1 MREKMKNQAKY
12 MHKYKNKKYN
22 INCIFTHT
30 IFFQILPIFKKI
42 GLQLIPTL
50 LFFTLKW
57 KMLSPLFL
65 PISFLA
71 IPSFQETGGE
81 NTLSLTK
88 PYPFCTPVKTR
99 WWKLAY
105 VWGTNNFNMETFS
118 WQKHLQHSHFEL
130 YKLSNISKKSITC
143 WVS

>member
-1 MREKMKNQAKY
+1 MQEKMKNHAKY
-12 MHKYKNKKYN
+12 MQKYKNKNVQYKLY
-22 INCIFTHT
+22 FTHT
-30 IFFQILPIFKKI
+30 IFSKFYLY
-42 GLQLIPTL
+42 
-50 LFFTLKW
+50 LKNFGFS
-57 KMLSPLFL
+57 LSPLFL

-130 YKLSNISKKSITC
+130 YKLSNISKKSKTC

>member
-1 MREKMKNQAKY
+1 MREKMKNHAKY
-12 MHKYKNKKYN
+12 MHKYKNKNVQYKLY
-22 INCIFTHT
+22 FTHT
-30 IFFQILPIFKKI
+30 IFSKFYLY
-42 GLQLIPTL
+42 
-50 LFFTLKW
+50 LKNFGFS
-57 KMLSPLFL
+57 LSPLFL

>member
-1 MREKMKNQAKY
+1 MRSESMQEKMKNHAKY
-12 MHKYKNKKYN
+12 MHKYKNKNVQYKLYV
-22 INCIFTHT
+22 THT
-30 IFFQILPIFKKI
+30 IFSKFYLY
-42 GLQLIPTL
+42 
-50 LFFTLKW
+50 LKNFGFS
-57 KMLSPLFL
+57 LSPLFL

-81 NTLSLTK
+81 NPLSLTK

>member
-1 MREKMKNQAKY
+1 MREKMKNHAKY
-12 MHKYKNKKYN
+12 MHKYKNKNVQYKLY
-22 INCIFTHT
+22 FTHT
-30 IFFQILPIFKKI
+30 IFSKFYLY
-42 GLQLIPTL
+42 
-50 LFFTLKW
+50 LKNFGFSSSPPW
-57 KMLSPLFL
+57 KYYPPSSCL
-65 PISFLA
+65 SFLA

>member
-1 MREKMKNQAKY
+1 MQ
-12 MHKYKNKKYN
+12 N
-22 INCIFTHT
+22 ICTNTKIKTFNTNYILH
-30 IFFQILPIFKKI
+30 IQFFQILPIFKKFW
-42 GLQLIPTL
+42 LQLIPTL
-50 LFFTLKW
+50 KI
-57 KMLSPLFL
+57 LSPLFL

-88 PYPFCTPVKTR
+88 PYHFGTPVKTR

>member
-1 MREKMKNQAKY
+1 MREKMKNHAKY
-12 MHKYKNKKYN
+12 MQKYKNKNVQYKLY
-22 INCIFTHT
+22 FTHT
-30 IFFQILPIFKKI
+30 IFSKFYLY
-42 GLQLIPTL
+42 
-50 LFFTLKW
+50 LKNFGFS
-57 KMLSPLFL
+57 LSPLFL

>member
-1 MREKMKNQAKY
+1 MREKMKNHAKY
-12 MHKYKNKKYN
+12 MHKYKNKNVQYKLY
-22 INCIFTHT
+22 FTHT
-30 IFFQILPIFKKI
+30 IFSKFYLY
-42 GLQLIPTL
+42 
-50 LFFTLKW
+50 LKN
-57 KMLSPLFL
+57 LGFSSSPPFYFSPLSGKCYPPILAYFL
-65 PISFLA
+65 LA
-71 IPSFQETGGE
+71 IPSFQDTGGE

-88 PYPFCTPVKTR
+88 PYPFGMPVTTR
-99 WWKLAY
+99 VAY

>member
-1 MREKMKNQAKY
+1 MRSESMQENMKNHAKY
-12 MHKYKNKKYN
+12 MHKYKNKNVQYKLY
-22 INCIFTHT
+22 FTHT
-30 IFFQILPIFKKI
+30 IFSKFYLY
-42 GLQLIPTL
+42 
-50 LFFTLKW
+50 LKNFGFS
-57 KMLSPLFL
+57 LSPLFL